1 MAAVLIFSQ
10 IFFVSGGL
18 STAWEGDCTS
28 GDGATA
34 LSPQDGENVSLLGR
48 WAAGPCRA
56 VHAVAEI
63 AYFGNGS
70 YLEIVDFS
78 DPDLPSKRG
87 QILLPGLIHGAA
99 VVGDLAYVAN
109 RDAGLRI
116 VDISDPAA
124 PEELGYYDSPG
135 LTLAVAVSG
144 DYAYIADYTGL
155 RIVSVADPTSP
166 LPVGY
171 YDT

>member
-1 MAAVLIFSQ
+1 MSPVW
-10 IFFVSGGL
+10 G
-18 STAWEGDCTS
+18 GDCPPA
-28 GDGATA
+28 DGSIA
-34 LSPQDGENVSLLGR
+34 LSPQDGENVSLWGR

-56 VHAVAEI
+56 VHAVAEV
-63 AYFGNGS
+63 AYFCNGS

-78 DPDLPSKRG
+78 DPELPSKRG

-116 VDISDPAA
+116 VDVSDPAA